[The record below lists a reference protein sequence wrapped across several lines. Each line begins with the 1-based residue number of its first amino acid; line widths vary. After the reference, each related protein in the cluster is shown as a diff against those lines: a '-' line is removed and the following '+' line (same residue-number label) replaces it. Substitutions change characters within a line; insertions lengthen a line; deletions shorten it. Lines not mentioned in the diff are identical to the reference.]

1 VDDLLR
7 ALREQHAELDGHLGE
22 LRDDDWHRPTRCDGW
37 DVADVVLHLAQTDEW
52 AVASLRDESE
62 ESIANATGKTAAGN
76 VDDAAAL
83 MVAAER
89 GQPAAVLYGRW
100 RNAAA
105 ALRDEL
111 QGADPH
117 RRVTWVT
124 NRLSAQT
131 LANTRLS
138 EAWIHS
144 DDVAEALGKPLVA
157 TDRLRFIAR
166 LAWRTLP
173 YAFVREGREPPGPV
187 AFELRGPSGEG
198 WNFVPDVQPDTVIRG
213 QAAELCAVAARR
225 VDPNATRL
233 QGDGPD
239 ADAVL
244 DLVRTYA

>member
-1 VDDLLR
+1 VDDLLQ
-7 ALREQHAELDGHLGE
+7 ALREQHAELEGHLTDLPE
-22 LRDDDWHRPTRCDGW
+22 DDWHRPTRCVGW

-52 AVASLRDESE
+52 AVASLRDEFE
-62 ESIANATGKTAAGN
+62 ESVAGATGRTAVGS
-76 VDDAAAL
+76 VDDAAEL

-89 GQPAAVLYGRW
+89 GRSAAMLFDRW
-100 RNAAA
+100 RNAGVD
-105 ALRDEL
+105 LRDEL
-111 QGADPH
+111 QTADPH

-124 NRLSAQT
+124 NRLSVQT

-173 YAFVREGREPPGPV
+173 YAFAREGREPPGAV
-187 AFELRGPSGEG
+187 AFELRAPTGEM
-198 WNFVPDVQPDTVIRG
+198 WEFVPDAEPETVIRG

-225 VDPNATRL
+225 VESDATGLR
-233 QGDGPD
+233 GDGPD
-239 ADAVL
+239 AVAVL
-244 DLVRTYA
+244 ELVRTYA